1 MKKTIM
7 SLAVVSALFSAGA
20 MAALSADG
28 KADNSAS
35 TATLN
40 FTGKVT
46 SSLCQVS
53 TDDITKTIELG
64 ELSSAQLKSGSGRGL
79 SKYFN
84 VKLVNCDSTVGD
96 ISYVIRDANS
106 SSAQGATNS
115 KYLVPKLTDLAA
127 KGVGVYIV
135 DNNDNAINIGDTHHY
150 GVIKGEGDAGALS
163 DQTISLG
170 AYIGTQSGAKDDT
183 NAVEAGTVDATGIM
197 TIKATTAVMG

>member
-46 SSLCQVS
+46 SSQCQVS

-64 ELSSAQLKSGSGRGL
+64 EISSAQLKATGGRGP
-79 SKYFN
+79 SKSFN
-84 VKLVNCDSTVGD
+84 VKLVNCDTAVND
-96 ISYVIRDANS
+96 ISYVIRDGNG
-106 SSAQGATNS
+106 SSAQGQTTS
-115 KYLVPKLTDLAA
+115 DYLIPEMNDLSA

-135 DNNDNAINIGDTHHY
+135 DNLDAAVQVGSTKHY
-150 GVIKGEGDAGALS
+150 GVIGDGEGHALS
-163 DQTISLG
+163 EQTISLG
-170 AYIGTQSGAKDDT
+170 AYIGTQTGVTADK
-183 NAVEAGTVDATGIM
+183 VEAGTVNATGVM
-197 TIKATTAVMG
+197 TIKATAPAMG

>member
-64 ELSSAQLKSGSGRGL
+64 EISSAQLKATGGRGP
-79 SKYFN
+79 SKSFN
-84 VKLVNCDSTVGD
+84 VKLVNCDSSVND
-96 ISYVIRDANS
+96 VSYVIRDGNGS
-106 SSAQGATNS
+106 SEQGATLS
-115 KYLVPKLTDLAA
+115 DYLVPSMSDLAA

-135 DNNDNAINIGDTHHY
+135 DNKDAAVQIGSTKHY
-150 GVIKGEGDAGALS
+150 GVINDESGALS
-163 DQTISLG
+163 EQTISLG
-170 AYIGTQSGAKDDT
+170 AYLGLQTGVAAA
-183 NAVEAGTVDATGIM
+183 AVEAGEVNATGIM
-197 TIKATTAVMG
+197 TIKATAANAA

>member
-20 MAALSADG
+20 MAELSTDG

-64 ELSSAQLKSGSGRGL
+64 EISSAQLKAQGGRAP
-79 SKYFN
+79 SKSFN

-96 ISYVIRDANS
+96 ISYVIRDGNGS
-106 SSAQGATNS
+106 PATGENTS
-115 KYLVPKLTDLAA
+115 DYLIPRLGDLAA

-135 DNNDNAINIGDTHHY
+135 DNKDAAVKLGETKHY
-150 GVIKGEGDAGALS
+150 SVIKGDNNSGALS
-163 DQTISLG
+163 EQTISLG
-170 AYIGTQSGAKDDT
+170 AYIGTQTGTADVSSVQAGAV
-183 NAVEAGTVDATGIM
+183 NATGIM
-197 TIKATTAVMG
+197 TIRAVAGNAG